1 MNEEKLPIV
10 PQKLIK
16 TLSNIDLTIPSGG
29 KILPVSWLENGELNN
44 SQIWL
49 YKIEEIAFDDE
60 YPHREAFENVIQSM
74 MDLSGYNLVYILE
87 GNNKGI
93 SLYLGIVWNKKNTDQ
108 NARTNAENLIGSFLG
123 NFNGS
128 KVSKIKDI
136 DEINRI
142 ISAKYE
148 EAGIITGIPSVN
160 EDSQDIDFQGI
171 DRLINSM
178 LGLNWR
184 FVVVCEAVERNEIL
198 KQQELV
204 YELYRQLNLFKN
216 VQIQKTTTNSDK
228 TADNEREVSGEETED
243 AHKESKL
250 RQDTDNNN
258 NGGDE
263 HRVEHEKIKSSENDK
278 RVSQT
283 KKQTKEKNKESVTQD
298 DLKAS
303 YNFEFIDKRL
313 LEIMKYI
320 DDDFLPRLK
329 VGASKGMFKTS
340 LYYMAEYPQYA
351 DKLRNNIISL
361 FQGNKVTYSP
371 LKARDIK
378 NEISTLNIINTFQN
392 YSARLEVNEY
402 DLSLVLS
409 GRPYNQ
415 TELGLCTYLTTQEIS
430 IIAGLPQKEV
440 PGIALKSAISFGLN
454 ETQKNKDKEYI
465 EIGNLVQKGRELEIP
480 FYLDKNS
487 FSKHVFIAGTTGSGK
502 TTTCHTLIKKAD
514 MPFLVIEPAKTEYR
528 CLINQKGSDIVIF
541 TLGNEQVAPFRL
553 NPFELIPGEVI
564 SGHVDMIKA
573 TFTSAFPM
581 EASMP
586 QILEEAIYKCYEKKG
601 WNIYTNENELYENP
615 FCPEVNS
622 FPIMSDLIAELGE
635 VVNSKGFDARLK
647 NDYTGSLVSRLSN
660 LTIGSKGAMLNCSHS
675 TDFEFVATHNVIM
688 ELEGLRSQE
697 DKSLMMGFILSR
709 LSSQIRKL
717 HDEYRKDGKEYR
729 HLTLVEEAHR
739 LLSKVEP
746 GDSGAKKTAV
756 ETFSDLLAE
765 VRKYG
770 EGLIIIDQIPN
781 KLSPE
786 VLKNTNTKIIHKL
799 FSQDDKDA
807 VGNTM
812 LMDDDQR
819 KYISALPTG
828 QSIVFTETTAKPVHI
843 QVKQLVKTDGKD
855 PEDNEVKAHFDKIK
869 KDLGKCYDIPEL
881 MQFVQTDFSKVVAD
895 LSKQNISEE
904 SHKRIM
910 TKVKSLAVKN
920 NITEEDVWNRLLV
933 AYDSVCGKAMRSSD
947 TTETRMK
954 DMKEF
959 FKIYRDNFKIIT
971 KEFLSTE
978 NNFSTKPTFF
988 LGK

>member
-16 TLSNIDLTIPSGG
+16 TLSNIDLTIPTGG
-29 KILPVSWLENGELNN
+29 KILPVSWLEKCELNN
-44 SQIWL
+44 SQISL

-87 GNNKGI
+87 GNNRGI
-93 SLYLGIVWNKKNTDQ
+93 TLYLGIVWNKTNEDR
-108 NARTNAENLIGSFLG
+108 NANINAENLIASFLG

-128 KVSKIKDI
+128 KVIEI
-136 DEINRI
+136 DDNAEIDRI
-142 ISAKYE
+142 ISTKYE
-148 EAGIITGIPSVN
+148 EAGVITGIPSVN

-198 KQQELV
+198 RQQELV

-216 VQIQKTTTNSDK
+216 VQIEKTTTNSNK
-228 TADNEREVSGEETED
+228 TADNEREVSGEETEK

-250 RQDTDNNN
+250 HQHKDNNN
-258 NGGDE
+258 NGGE
-263 HRVEHEKIKSSENDK
+263 IHRVDDETIQSSENDK
-278 RVSQT
+278 RFSQFD
-283 KKQTKEKNKESVTQD
+283 KQTKEKSKESLTQD
-298 DLKAS
+298 DLRAS

-329 VGASKGMFKTS
+329 IGASKGMFKTS
-340 LYYMAEYPQYA
+340 VYYMAENPQYA
-351 DKLRNNIISL
+351 EKLRNNIISL

-371 LKARDIK
+371 LKARNIK
-378 NEISTLNIINTFQN
+378 KEISTLNIINTFQN
-392 YSARLEVNEY
+392 YSSELDPKEY

-409 GRPYNQ
+409 GRPYSR

-454 ETQKNKDKEYI
+454 ETQKDINKKYI
-465 EIGNLVQKGRELEIP
+465 EIGTLVQKGRELEIP
-480 FYLDKNS
+480 FYLEEKT

-502 TTTCHTLIKKAD
+502 TTTCHTLIKKAK

-528 CLINQKGSDIVIF
+528 CLINQKGSDIVVF

-553 NPFELIPGEVI
+553 NPFELLPGEVI
-564 SGHVDMIKA
+564 TGHVDMIKA

-586 QILEEAIYKCYEKKG
+586 QILEESIYKCYEKKG
-601 WNIYTNENELYENP
+601 WNIYTNENELYEDP
-615 FCPEVNS
+615 FSPEVNS

-660 LTIGSKGAMLNCSHS
+660 LTIGSKGAMLNCYHS

-717 HDEYRKDGKEYR
+717 HDENGEYK

-739 LLSKVEP
+739 LLSRVEP
-746 GDSGAKKTAV
+746 NDSGAKRTAV

-812 LMDDDQR
+812 LMDDEQR

-828 QSIVFTETTAKPVHI
+828 QAIVFTETTAKPVHVQI
-843 QVKQLVKTDGKD
+843 KKLVETDGKD
-855 PEDNEVKAHFDKIK
+855 PEDFEVKAHFDKIK
-869 KDLGKCYDIPEL
+869 NNLGKCYDIPEL
-881 MQFVQTDFSKVVAD
+881 MQFVQTDFTKVVLD
-895 LSKQNISEE
+895 LSKKIISEE
-904 SHKRIM
+904 NHKKIIN
-910 TKVKSLAVKN
+910 KVKT
-920 NITEEDVWNRLLV
+920 ITEKSNVPENDIWKRLLI

-947 TTETRMK
+947 TTETRLH
-954 DMKEF
+954 DMEIF
-959 FKIYRDNFKIIT
+959 FGIYRNEFEKIT
-971 KEFLSTE
+971 EDFLLKEK
-978 NNFSTKPTFF
+978 NIFSVEPVKF